1 MTSLS
6 SKHNSALETMDDFQ
20 ESDGDE
26 SEDGLSWRLDPEQSL
41 SDWTL
46 VVQKQDSLESKEY
59 HVHKNILAVGPCK
72 SDYFASLFRI
82 QMREAETSTSRIE
95 LEDLA
100 ADAVPHMLDFMYNPQ
115 HILNVTSEVAVS
127 LRYLTQYFGIK
138 LLHRRVMAFV
148 KTDMN
153 MSNVHLYIQSATI
166 FHDQKMLSVASNL
179 CIDNIEHLDVDSPLL
194 PAIDPDFFYEI
205 ISSPEVDTCSVS
217 CHVSTLVAAYSRIH
231 QSDLNQE
238 TFDKLTD
245 RRFIPL
251 IDKESAMSLLELEA
265 ATTPTREDSTTT
277 TSNAD
282 GETTTPSSTTTS
294 TTTSTI
300 TSTITPTTCL
310 QKRCIKVL
318 AQHWKDFAGQGNLPA
333 VRSFPPKV
341 MIELFERTLM
351 TAKNDMEHC
360 LKSVKAEIEKHAEV
374 LTHKLQEAA
383 QVVERQVEQ
392 ERNERRQLEE
402 ELEYLRQEVRDRDR
416 ELAEYRREWGRM
428 VRVPVDHTFRDI
440 KRCTYHHESGDEP
453 FDNPGHHV
461 GQFGKLKP
469 TAMPSIGEAPDDGYL
484 FLQKTGNYNERWPMF
499 YYTDRN

>member
-1 MTSLS
+1 MASHS
-6 SKHNSALETMDDFQ
+6 SKRNSALETMDDFQ

-46 VVQKQDSLESKEY
+46 VIQKQDSLESKEY

-72 SDYFASLFRI
+72 SDYFASLFRT

-100 ADAVPHMLDFMYNPQ
+100 ADAVPNMLDFMYNPQ
-115 HILNVTSEVAVS
+115 HMLNVTSELAVS
-127 LRYLTQYFGIK
+127 LRYLAQYFGIK
-138 LLHRRVMAFV
+138 LLHRRVMSFV

-153 MSNVHLYIQSATI
+153 MSNVHLYIQSATM
-166 FHDQKMLSVASNL
+166 FHDAKMLSVASNL
-179 CIDNIEHLDVDSPLL
+179 CIDNIGDLDVDSPLL

-231 QSDLNQE
+231 QGDLNQE

-265 ATTPTREDSTTT
+265 ATTPTEESTTT
-277 TSNAD
+277 D
-282 GETTTPSSTTTS
+282 TTRSAGGGATTTS
-294 TTTSTI
+294 SSTPTTS
-300 TSTITPTTCL
+300 STTCL

-318 AQHWKDFAGQGNLPA
+318 AQHWKDFAEQGNLPV

-341 MIELFERTLM
+341 MGELFERTLVA
-351 TAKNDMEHC
+351 AKNDMEHC

-374 LTHKLQEAA
+374 LTHKLQAAA
-383 QVVERQVEQ
+383 QVVEQQVEQ

-402 ELEYLRQEVRDRDR
+402 ELEYLRREVRDRDR

-440 KRCTYHHESGDEP
+440 KRCTYHHESGNEP
-453 FDNPGHHV
+453 FDNPGHHHV
-461 GQFGKLKP
+461 GQFGKSRP

-499 YYTDRN
+499 YYTDRK